1 MSQQLHPFVN
11 PDISQLGLIKA
22 SLQTKEISWHG
33 YVTKKVLLA
42 EYLYILWILN
52 EIIHPNRENRHLLF
66 ITENYAALDI
76 LSYYLQDQQ
85 EKSSDCTEVATLK
98 PWEMEPYVLYGSSFP
113 KDKEYSQVSTTLD

>member
-42 EYLYILWILN
+42 EYLYIM
-52 EIIHPNRENRHLLF
+52 EINSSKQRKPSP
-66 ITENYAALDI
+66 ALH
-76 LSYYLQDQQ
+76 Y
-85 EKSSDCTEVATLK
+85 
-98 PWEMEPYVLYGSSFP
+98 
-113 KDKEYSQVSTTLD
+113 